1 MRSPSL
7 VLFDLDGVLV
17 EYSHARRMA
26 HMGTALGRTPEAVF
40 SALFDSG
47 LEPRYDDGLLDN
59 DAYLAALG
67 EVLDCIVDRDTWS
80 AARLAGMSCTEVT
93 CARILAVARRCEV
106 AVLTNNGAMV
116 LDLLPQAMPRL
127 FPLFEG
133 RVFCSAAMGAS
144 KPSREA
150 FLIPLERLGHAPGDT
165 LFLDDNRANVEG
177 ARAAGLHAEH
187 VAGPGEFDAIFARY
201 GL

>member
-1 MRSPSL
+1 MTCTRKPCTR
-7 VLFDLDGVLV
+7 V
-17 EYSHARRMA
+17 
-26 HMGTALGRTPEAVF
+26 
-40 SALFDSG
+40 
-47 LEPRYDDGLLDN
+47 
-59 DAYLAALG
+59 
-67 EVLDCIVDRDTWS
+67 
-80 AARLAGMSCTEVT
+80 ARLAQRVEIG
-93 CARILAVARRCEV
+93 
-106 AVLTNNGAMV
+106 VLTNNGV
-116 LDLLPQAMPRL
+116 LVESLLPVALPGL
-127 FPLFEG
+127 FPLLEG

-187 VAGPGEFDAIFARY
+187 VAGPGEFDAILARY